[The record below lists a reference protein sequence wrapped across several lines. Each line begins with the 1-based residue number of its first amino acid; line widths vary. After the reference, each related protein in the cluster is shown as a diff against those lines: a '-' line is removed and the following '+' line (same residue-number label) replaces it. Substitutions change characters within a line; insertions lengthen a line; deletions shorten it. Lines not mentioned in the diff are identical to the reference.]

1 MGYSIKDMEN
11 AAKSV
16 NQRLEQRSQ
25 ERGEALA
32 NHVLQRTSQGRGLW
46 FIVLWPAWLLIFAF
60 SGVFFTH
67 LLDKFGLGAPLSWIG
82 MVGGALLARAWY
94 LSDFTIN
101 HPFLGSVFGYFG
113 TALAAMF
120 LARTFGI
127 SL

>member
-11 AAKSV
+11 AARSA

-32 NHVLQRTSQGRGLW
+32 NHVLQRTAQGRGLW

-60 SGVFFTH
+60 SGVFFTN
-67 LLDKFGLGAPLSWIG
+67 LLDKFGLDAPLSWIG
-82 MVGGALLARAWY
+82 MAGGVLLARAWY
-94 LSDFTIN
+94 LSDFTVN

-113 TALAAMF
+113 TAIAAMM

>member
-11 AAKSV
+11 AARSV

-32 NHVLQRTSQGRGLW
+32 NHVLQRTAQGRGLW
-46 FIVLWPAWLLIFAF
+46 FIVLWPAWLLICVF
-60 SGVFFTH
+60 SGVFFAN
-67 LLDKFGLGAPLSWIG
+67 LLDQFGIGPPLSWAG
-82 MVGGALLARAWY
+82 MLGGILLARAWY

-113 TALAAMF
+113 TAIAAMV